1 MTLGYLLWD
10 GTMAGAGRRQH
21 FSPGPATSAH
31 SAPPGPPEAAG
42 RRENRPDQLGLAL
55 AAPTRGP
62 PPLPSTPCHE
72 ELRGLCLH
80 GAQGC
85 DPEQ

>member
-62 PPLPSTPCHE
+62 PPSALHPLP
-72 ELRGLCLH
+72 R
-80 GAQGC
+80 GAQGTLS
-85 DPEQ
+85 PRGPGL